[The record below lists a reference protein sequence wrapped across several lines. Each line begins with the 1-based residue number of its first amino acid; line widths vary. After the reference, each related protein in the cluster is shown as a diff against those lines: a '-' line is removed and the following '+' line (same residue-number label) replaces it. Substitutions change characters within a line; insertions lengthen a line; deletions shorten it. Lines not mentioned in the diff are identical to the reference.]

1 MEFSFKCQSHSLQ
14 AVEVSEVIQAADAW
28 KRFQSGG
35 FAHPLPVTSNVLQL
49 APACRVLLQR
59 CSPDVWHQR
68 NTVLLKPPSAQFAC
82 LMCPGP
88 SSTTAVYKLAHLG
101 DSPIRTRLHFLHN
114 EKRADSA
121 WWNEWTFPTTDDCAR
136 GNIYSPISCIA
147 PKSDRKN
154 ITFPRSTL
162 FGERRSCFG
171 ILTISRFFPVCNVNW
186 IIDGDRHCRSIT
198 SCMFSDIT
206 LCYFQCECKTK
217 YQKHSFFSRW
227 YYFSSQ

>member
-1 MEFSFKCQSHSLQ
+1 MSDIKGTQSFWSPPVPSLC
-14 AVEVSEVIQAADAW
+14 VSCAL
-28 KRFQSGG
+28 G
-35 FAHPLPVTSNVLQL
+35 LPQPRLFTSLRISV
-49 APACRVLLQR
+49 
-59 CSPDVWHQR
+59 
-68 NTVLLKPPSAQFAC
+68 
-82 LMCPGP
+82 
-88 SSTTAVYKLAHLG
+88 

-136 GNIYSPISCIA
+136 GNIYSPILCIA
-147 PKSDRKN
+147 PKFDRKN
-154 ITFPRSTL
+154 ITFPRSVL

-171 ILTISRFFPVCNVNW
+171 ILTISRFFPVCDVNW
-186 IIDGDRHCRSIT
+186 IIDGDSHCHSIT